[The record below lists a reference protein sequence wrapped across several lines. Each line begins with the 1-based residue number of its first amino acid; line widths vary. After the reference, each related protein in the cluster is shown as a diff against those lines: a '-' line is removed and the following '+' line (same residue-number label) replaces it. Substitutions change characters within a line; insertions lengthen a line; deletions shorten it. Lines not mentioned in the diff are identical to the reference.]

1 MKKLKQILLWLVG
14 ITFSFII
21 IFIGA
26 VFGRQMA
33 HAAYSFDTFVAKSP
47 LHVLDSAT
55 TAPRGLSPNV
65 IKNIYH
71 LPASGGAGTIAII
84 TAYHDPT
91 IENDLAVF
99 DVQFGLDPCTT
110 KNKCFTRHV
119 ISSDTASNSGWSL
132 ETSLDVE
139 WAHAIAPKAKIL
151 LVEAPTPSGKNLIKA
166 IDYARA
172 QKDVVAISMSFGGD
186 EFSDEATL
194 DSHFTSASNGNPNLT
209 FFAASGDDGTGV
221 SWPAV
226 SPNVVG
232 VGGTG
237 LVLRKNI
244 FASEHAWQGSGG
256 GVSLYE
262 PQPYYQTTYSIPRAN
277 HMRAVPDVAYNADP
291 SSGYSVYKTTGTSGK
306 GWYVVGGTSAG
317 APQWAAISTLGHDAN
332 NSKFYADKSSLYTA
346 SFFRD
351 IVSGAN
357 GDCTYYCDAHKR
369 YDYVTGLGSPLT
381 VNF

>member
-1 MKKLKQILLWLVG
+1 MKNIHLFVLKVVG
-14 ITFSFII
+14 FSFCLMI
-21 IFIGA
+21 IFVGV
-26 VFGRQMA
+26 VFGRHTA
-33 HAAYSFDTFVAKSP
+33 EAAYSFDTFSAKP
-47 LHVLDSAT
+47 PIHVLDSAT
-55 TAPRGLSPNV
+55 VAPHGLSPNL

-71 LPASGGAGTIAII
+71 LPTTGGSGTIAII

-99 DVQFGLDPCTT
+99 DTQFGLDSCTT
-110 KNKCFTRHV
+110 KNKCFTRHMFSPDV
-119 ISSDTASNSGWSL
+119 GSNSGWSL

-151 LVEAPTPSGKNLIKA
+151 LVEAPTPSGKNLLKA

-172 QKDVVAISMSFGGD
+172 QKEVVAISMSWGGD

-194 DSHFTSASNGNPNLT
+194 DSHFVSVSGAP
-209 FFAASGDDGTGV
+209 FFAASGDDGAGV

-226 SPNVVG
+226 SPNVIG

-237 LVLRKNI
+237 LVLRNGI

-256 GVSLYE
+256 GVSIYE
-262 PQPYYQTTYSIPRAN
+262 LQPYYQTGYSIPRAN
-277 HMRAVPDVAYNADP
+277 HMRAVPDVSYNADP
-291 SSGYSVYKTTGTSGK
+291 SSGYSIFKTTGKSGK

-317 APQWAAISTLGHDAN
+317 TPQWAAIASLGHNAN
-332 NSKFYADKSSLYTA
+332 NQKFYADKTSDTSAT
-346 SFFRD
+346 FFRD
-351 IVSGAN
+351 IISGAN
-357 GDCTYYCDAHKR
+357 GDCSYYCDAHRR